1 MIITKRDLEIFK
13 MIANYGMLSTKQI
26 NFVCFNLIASTTVLR
41 RLRMLED
48 KKFIQRLL
56 GLESKDVLWILLPKG
71 AEVVG
76 VAIPKRHWSRN
87 LLEHDHK
94 LISLRLGLEGSGI
107 AHSWI
112 PEHLIRA
119 NIFRKND
126 FRTAKEK
133 LIPDGLMASVA
144 DGKRLSVAIEL
155 ELTLKN
161 KDKLQ
166 RTLSRYKRQDGIV
179 GVWYIAP
186 SASLLNSISAAWNA
200 VGGSSTSNRL
210 YLSVFDDVMKSSLDA
225 KVFGHGRGSKISEL
239 WTPRPAHPSAQSVS
253 KQDEYIEQSLSESSP
268 ENHAPIYQD
277 TG

>member
-1 MIITKRDLEIFK
+1 MNITNRDIEVFK
-13 MIANYGMLSTKQI
+13 LIASYGMLSTKQI
-26 NFVCFNLIASTTVLR
+26 NFVCFNSIATTTVLR

-48 KKFIQRLL
+48 KKYIQRLL
-56 GLESKDVLWILLPKG
+56 GLESQDVLWLLLPKG
-71 AEVVG
+71 AEAAG
-76 VAIPKRHWSRN
+76 VAIPKRHWSKN

-94 LISLRLGLEGSGI
+94 LISLRLGLENSGI

-133 LIPDGLMASVA
+133 LIPDGLMGTEANS
-144 DGKRLSVAIEL
+144 KKLSVAIEL

-161 KDKLQ
+161 KNKLHK
-166 RTLSRYKRQDGIV
+166 TLSRYKRQDGIV
-179 GVWYIAP
+179 GVWYVSP
-186 SASLLNSISAAWNA
+186 TTSLLSSISAVWNSA
-200 VGGSSTSNRL
+200 GGPSTSNRL
-210 YLSVFDDVMKSSLDA
+210 YLSVFDDVMKSPLDA

-253 KQDEYIEQSLSESSP
+253 KQNEKREHSLSELSP

>member
-1 MIITKRDLEIFK
+1 MNITNRDIEVFK
-13 MIANYGMLSTKQI
+13 LIASYGMLSTKQI

-56 GLESKDVLWILLPKG
+56 GLESQDVLWILLPKG
-71 AEVVG
+71 AEAAE
-76 VAIPKRHWSRN
+76 VAIPKRHWNKN

-112 PEHLIRA
+112 PEHLIRT
-119 NIFRKND
+119 NIFKKND

-133 LIPDGLMASVA
+133 LIPDGLMATEA

-161 KDKLQ
+161 KDKLHK
-166 RTLSRYKRQDGIV
+166 TLSRYKRQDGIV
-179 GVWYIAP
+179 GVWYITP
-186 SASLLNSISAAWNA
+186 TTSLLNSISSAWNA
-200 VGGSSTSNRL
+200 FGGPSTSNRL

-239 WTPRPAHPSAQSVS
+239 WTPRPAHTSAQSVS
-253 KQDEYIEQSLSESSP
+253 KQNENREHSLSELSP

>member
-13 MIANYGMLSTKQI
+13 GISNYGMISTKQI
-26 NFVCFNLIASTTVLR
+26 NSICFNSIATTTVLR

-56 GLESKDVLWILLPKG
+56 GLESQDVLWVLLPKG
-71 AEVVG
+71 AETAG
-76 VAIPKRHWSRN
+76 VSIPKRHWSKN
-87 LLEHDHK
+87 LLEHHHK

-133 LIPDGLMASVA
+133 LIPDGLMATVT

-161 KDKLQ
+161 KDKLHK
-166 RTLSRYKRQDGIV
+166 TLSRYKRQDGIV
-179 GVWYIAP
+179 GVWYITP
-186 SASLLNSISAAWNA
+186 TTSLLNSISTAWNA
-200 VGGSSTSNRL
+200 VGGPSTSNRL

-225 KVFGHGRGSKISEL
+225 KVLGHGRGSKISEL
-239 WTPRPAHPSAQSVS
+239 WTPSPAHPSAQSVS
-253 KQDEYIEQSLSESSP
+253 KQNENQEHTLSKVSP
-268 ENHAPIYQD
+268 ENHALIYHD

>member
-1 MIITKRDLEIFK
+1 MNITNRDIEIFK
-13 MIANYGMLSTKQI
+13 LIANYGMLSTKQI
-26 NFVCFNLIASTTVLR
+26 NSICFNSIATTTVLR

-48 KKFIQRLL
+48 KKLIQRLL
-56 GLESKDVLWILLPKG
+56 GLESQDVLWVLLPKG
-71 AEVVG
+71 AEAAG
-76 VAIPKRHWSRN
+76 VATPKRHWSKN

-133 LIPDGLMASVA
+133 LIPDGLMGTEANS
-144 DGKRLSVAIEL
+144 KKLSVAIEL

-166 RTLSRYKRQDGIV
+166 RTLSRYKRQYGIV

-186 SASLLNSISAAWNA
+186 TTSLLNSISASWNA
-200 VGGSSTSNRL
+200 VGGPSTSNRL

-253 KQDEYIEQSLSESSP
+253 KQNENREHSLSELSP
-268 ENHAPIYQD
+268 ENYAPIYQD